1 MGFEWHSTSGS
12 CKEDEEAN
20 GIDNILDGDK
30 KKLHFG
36 EIILEILTY
45 GRLKNVGPSIQ
56 SKLNDVLL
64 REIYNDNEVCS
75 TNSLQE
81 EIKPVVD
88 VALLC
93 TISRP
98 ADRPSMEDA
107 LKLMS
112 GLKTQACLQSHPRT
126 FKTP

>member
-1 MGFEWHSTSGS
+1 M
-12 CKEDEEAN
+12 DIYN
-20 GIDNILDGDK
+20 
-30 KKLHFG
+30 FG

-45 GRLKNVGPSIQ
+45 GRLTNAGPSTQ
-56 SKLNDVLL
+56 SKPRDVLL

-75 TNSLQE
+75 TNSLQK

-107 LKLMS
+107 LKLLS
-112 GLKTQACLQSHPRT
+112 G
-126 FKTP
+126 FKPQGK